1 MYNEEFLE
9 DLGLKNTL
17 ASRKR
22 RTQAKILSWPA
33 VSIMGKGKVKKAP
46 QTEIIQAYILYS
58 NKKLDKV
65 VIKENN
71 STYLYGIAEMEVY
84 LNYFVY

>member
-1 MYNEEFLE
+1 
-9 DLGLKNTL
+9 
-17 ASRKR
+17 
-22 RTQAKILSWPA
+22 
-33 VSIMGKGKVKKAP
+33 MGKGKVKKAP

-71 STYLYGIAEMEVY
+71 STYLYGMAEMEPY